1 MTKNTS
7 EADYVNHTK
16 SITEGELWELLE
28 TGKENVN
35 NYRVTDAV
43 IKREKT
49 EYYSHVIAEVV
60 DKENSNDWI
69 LVTRYR
75 IGK

>member
-7 EADYVNHTK
+7 EADSVNHTK